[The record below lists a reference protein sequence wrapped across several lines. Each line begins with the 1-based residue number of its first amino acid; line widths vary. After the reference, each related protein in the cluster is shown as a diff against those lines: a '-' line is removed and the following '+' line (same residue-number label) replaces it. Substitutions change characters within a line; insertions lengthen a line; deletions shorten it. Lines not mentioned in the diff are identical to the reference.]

1 MFFPAG
7 IRVWHNC
14 PDATIDI
21 CFIHGL
27 AGNRESTWTAQ
38 GDALPWPQ
46 TLLPPRLGKAR
57 ILSFGYD
64 AYVGWRSFAPGNGP
78 LGYVVDLLNDLCQ
91 NRIDAGALSRPLVF
105 VAHGLGGLL
114 CKKAILVS
122 RSNVDQQLQDVFD
135 STCGIIFMGT
145 PHRGAWMADWAK
157 IPASALGVV
166 RSTDKSLFQI
176 LSRDEMFFA
185 SIQDDSRSILQHL
198 RKSRQTFRI
207 SCFCEMLPMPGG
219 GLVVSKESGTM
230 NSDLRYRIQANHN
243 DMVKFKSAEDAGF
256 ERVLRE
262 LKLLEG
268 AVQTT
273 DAQPEVSGTN

>member
-1 MFFPAG
+1 
-7 IRVWHNC
+7 
-14 PDATIDI
+14 
-21 CFIHGL
+21 
-27 AGNRESTWTAQ
+27 
-38 GDALPWPQ
+38 
-46 TLLPPRLGKAR
+46 
-57 ILSFGYD
+57 
-64 AYVGWRSFAPGNGP
+64 

-122 RSNVDQQLQDVFD
+122 RNNVDQQLQDVFD
-135 STCGIIFMGT
+135 LTCGIIFMGT

-185 SIQDDSRSILQHL
+185 SIQDDFWSILQHL

-207 SCFCEMLPMPGG
+207 ACFCEMLPMPGG
-219 GLVVSKESGTM
+219 GLVVSKASSTM
-230 NSDLRYRIQANHN
+230 NSDLGYRIKANHN

-256 ERVLRE
+256 ERVLRG

-273 DAQPEVSGTN
+273 DAQSEVSGTN